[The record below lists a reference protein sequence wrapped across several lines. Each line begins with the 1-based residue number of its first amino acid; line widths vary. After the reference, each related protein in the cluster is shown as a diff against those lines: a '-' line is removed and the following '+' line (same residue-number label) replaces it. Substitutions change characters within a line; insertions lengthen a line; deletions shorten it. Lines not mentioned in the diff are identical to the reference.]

1 MALNKSNELDA
12 IKDQVSVEDIY
23 IKLEAIFDIESDYDR
38 RLEAYKMLNEML
50 PKWEGN
56 NQI

>member
-1 MALNKSNELDA
+1 MALNKSKKTTA
-12 IKDQVSVEDIY
+12 VKDQISIEDIY
-23 IKLEAIFDIESDYDR
+23 IKLEAIFDIESDYNR
-38 RLEAYKMLNEML
+38 RVETYKMLNEML

>member
-1 MALNKSNELDA
+1 MGLNKSKEP
-12 IKDQVSVEDIY
+12 KDQVSVEDIY
-23 IKLEAIFDIESDYDR
+23 IKLEAIFSDNKSDYNR

-56 NQI
+56 KLK